1 MADASPFHP
10 HRDGTLINVLVQPR
24 ASKSEITGIHDGAL
38 RIRIAAPPVEGA
50 ANDAI
55 IGLLSKQLNLRKSDI
70 VIVAGATGR
79 RKLVRVQGIGVEDLR
94 DALGRV

>member
-10 HRDGTLINVLVQPR
+10 HRDGTLIDVLVQPR

-38 RIRIAAPPVEGA
+38 RIRITAPAVEGA
-50 ANDAI
+50 ANDAV
-55 IGLLSKQLNLRKSDI
+55 IGLLSKRLNLRKSDI
-70 VIVAGATGR
+70 EIVAGATGR
-79 RKLVRVQGIGVEDLR
+79 RKRVRVQGIGVEDLR